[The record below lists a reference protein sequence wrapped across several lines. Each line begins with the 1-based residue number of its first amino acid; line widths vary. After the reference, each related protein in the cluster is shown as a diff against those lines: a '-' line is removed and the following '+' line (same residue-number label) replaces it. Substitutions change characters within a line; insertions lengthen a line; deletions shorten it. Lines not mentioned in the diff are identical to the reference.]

1 MRLVTVKGREL
12 APAAATKAGAGG
24 GHELALAGANGED
37 RLSADGNR
45 SWYRGWEAPSS
56 SIEVPVL

>member
-24 GHELALAGANGED
+24 GHELALAGASWEGRDECAQPMSWLRRHHED
-37 RLSADGNR
+37 HNQ
-45 SWYRGWEAPSS
+45 
-56 SIEVPVL
+56 